1 MDIQGRKYYL
11 KDNSILLKE
20 YEDVDKIPRYNKDI
34 NFQNSLGS
42 NAFQSSSKFPP
53 NQENNNSNN
62 FNMNS
67 NINYPTQNF
76 DNTYNPMNGSNGFSV
91 NQKNFAKTDLNQNI
105 NGNSAQI
112 DEKQYYNT
120 NSQIPNQN
128 YVLQL
133 TKESRIQLEKEVEN
147 IYDYYY
153 MTKGYFQNDP
163 EQLFEFYLEFKKK
176 YQNGKRVPSRIG
188 PLMLYKDD
196 DVEKCIQDFL
206 MHVKD
211 RFKLSNASTDLNTKC
226 KRSMSMKKG
235 FTTNIKN
242 AYINKIS
249 EKELINRL
257 YVNPKPEQKILNCEN
272 FDKFFEKLVL
282 SYYKKNNKFTNRK
295 NLLIDYY
302 KSLPNKEENNME
314 WENGEKD
321 FIENIELFFTDEE
334 IVARLSEIYYKHNH
348 LWTYH
353 PTILHNYWQ
362 HNMKR
367 VDKYTKGLYKYG
379 KDQFYLVLQQIYQ
392 QKEDQRKFD
401 RDNQEEEEKNRRI
414 QEEIDYKNHIRETQE
429 ERERKINE
437 LAKPKD
443 KYKTGR
449 VMLGLKDQFKY
460 DNIIK
465 KMIKNEF
472 KDNKLFKFPE
482 EYAIRDEE
490 EQKDTLFKL
499 NLNKE
504 IKKDP
509 NNDKIKEQIE
519 EAYDKYEEKKR
530 NDEPIKQKKQME
542 KKALFDFIKNKV
554 KEYYK
559 NMAKRLIKDENG
571 IESINLFLNNVYKE
585 MSKKYKNATRLYFK
599 HPRCEVLKKTYKYKK
614 IHTYYPKKLKFYF
627 FRLLRRIGTDEKGN
641 IVFAKNENIPFW
653 SPSLSNK
660 CKIHGNNCPIY
671 CCYNTHN
678 DMIKESR
685 EKNFNSNFNIKKCK
699 KKLEEKE
706 NLNLWKRPE
715 LQKQKQQIFMCFDDA
730 EHCTFE
736 PKLSKTAYQLE
747 KDALIESRLN
757 NDKWVN
763 EMGKNFTTVRG
774 TIYKEGILKKAKVLF
789 SEGKYDDTIKLLE
802 KAFDLNVFK
811 AYKPKFLLSEGET
824 NQLSQLNKKPEEK
837 KEEDKEGEKKEE
849 KKEGEQKEGEKKEE
863 EKKEGEKKEENK
875 KEDKPNNIVMP
886 GFRKNID
893 LSKPTENFKNEK
905 NTQLLDEIYFMLETI
920 KEYKKRQK
928 LQSKKLKEELNLIEH
943 EKGLSGK
950 KIIKSKEID
959 SKEKYDPQKNIQYNL
974 MKQKYFNIKDTMCK
988 DGDNC
993 PYYLKGE
1000 DCPNGAH
1007 QISEL
1012 KFKSQIRENIKLRKN
1027 LIKTLDKAPEPVI
1040 KKPWVHTG
1048 QLCDCGLADG
1058 SAGGKCICGFCKYK
1072 NFNNPKEKELRK
1084 NAKKK
1089 NEKIL
1094 KNREKRSKKEKEE
1107 KIGIKK

>member
-1 MDIQGRKYYL
+1 
-11 KDNSILLKE
+11 
-20 YEDVDKIPRYNKDI
+20 
-34 NFQNSLGS
+34 
-42 NAFQSSSKFPP
+42 
-53 NQENNNSNN
+53 
-62 FNMNS
+62 
-67 NINYPTQNF
+67 
-76 DNTYNPMNGSNGFSV
+76 
-91 NQKNFAKTDLNQNI
+91 
-105 NGNSAQI
+105 
-112 DEKQYYNT
+112 
-120 NSQIPNQN
+120 
-128 YVLQL
+128 
-133 TKESRIQLEKEVEN
+133 
-147 IYDYYY
+147 
-153 MTKGYFQNDP
+153 
-163 EQLFEFYLEFKKK
+163 
-176 YQNGKRVPSRIG
+176 
-188 PLMLYKDD
+188 
-196 DVEKCIQDFL
+196 
-206 MHVKD
+206 
-211 RFKLSNASTDLNTKC
+211 
-226 KRSMSMKKG
+226 MSMKKG

-757 NDKWVN
+757 NDKWIN

-920 KEYKKRQK
+920 QEYKKRQK

-1094 KNREKRSKKEKEE
+1094 KNREERLKKEKEE

>member
-67 NINYPTQNF
+67 NMNYPTQNF
-76 DNTYNPMNGSNGFSV
+76 DNSYNPMNGSNGFSM
-91 NQKNFAKTDLNQNI
+91 NQKNFAKTDLNQNL
-105 NGNSAQI
+105 NGNSTQM
-112 DEKQYYNT
+112 DPKQFNNT
-120 NSQIPNQN
+120 NYQMQNQN
-128 YVLQL
+128 VVLQL
-133 TKESRIQLEKEVEN
+133 TEESKIQLDKEVEN
-147 IYDYYY
+147 LYDYYY
-153 MTKGYFQNDP
+153 LTKGYFQNDP
-163 EQLFEFYLEFKKK
+163 SQLFSFFLDFRKK
-176 YQNGKRVPSRIG
+176 YQRGVKVPTRIQH
-188 PLMLYKDD
+188 LMLYR
-196 DVEKCIQDFL
+196 DVDIQKSIEDFL
-206 MHVKD
+206 KHVKD
-211 RFKLSNASTDLNTKC
+211 RFRLSNASTAQNTKC
-226 KRSMSMKKG
+226 KRSMSAKKG
-235 FTTNIKN
+235 FDNTIKN
-242 AYINKIS
+242 RYIDKVS
-249 EKELINRL
+249 EKELIERL
-257 YVNPKPEQKILNCEN
+257 YVNPKPEQKKLNCEN

-282 SYYKKNNKFTNRK
+282 SYYKTNHKFTNRK

-302 KSLPNKEENNME
+302 KSLPDKEENNME

-321 FIENIELFFTDEE
+321 FIENIELFFNDEE

-362 HNMKR
+362 HNMRR

-379 KDQFYLVLQQIYQ
+379 KDQFYLVLEQIYK

-401 RDNQEEEEKNRRI
+401 RDNEAEEEKNRKI
-414 QEEIDYKNHIRETQE
+414 QEEIDYRNYIRETQE
-429 ERERKINE
+429 EREKKINE

-443 KYKTGR
+443 KYRAGR
-449 VMLGLKDQFKY
+449 VMLGLKEQFKY

-472 KDNKLFKFPE
+472 KDNKPFKFPE

-490 EQKDTLFKL
+490 EQKDTFFKL
-499 NLNKE
+499 ELNKE
-504 IKKDP
+504 IKKNP
-509 NNDKIKEQIE
+509 KNEKIKEQIE
-519 EAYDKYEEKKR
+519 ETYDKLDEKRR
-530 NDEPIKQKKQME
+530 NYEPIKEKKFRE
-542 KKALFDFIKNKV
+542 KKALFDFIKQKV

-1000 DCPNGAH
+1000 DCPKGAH

-1058 SAGGKCICGFCKYK
+1058 RAGGKCICGFCKYK

-1094 KNREKRSKKEKEE
+1094 KNREERLKKEKEE

>member
-67 NINYPTQNF
+67 NMNYPTQNF

-211 RFKLSNASTDLNTKC
+211 RFKLSNVSTDLNTKC

-242 AYINKIS
+242 TYINKIS

-257 YVNPKPEQKILNCEN
+257 YVNPKQEQKILNCEN

-1094 KNREKRSKKEKEE
+1094 KNREERLKKEKEE

>member
-1 MDIQGRKYYL
+1 
-11 KDNSILLKE
+11 
-20 YEDVDKIPRYNKDI
+20 
-34 NFQNSLGS
+34 
-42 NAFQSSSKFPP
+42 
-53 NQENNNSNN
+53 
-62 FNMNS
+62 
-67 NINYPTQNF
+67 
-76 DNTYNPMNGSNGFSV
+76 
-91 NQKNFAKTDLNQNI
+91 
-105 NGNSAQI
+105 
-112 DEKQYYNT
+112 
-120 NSQIPNQN
+120 
-128 YVLQL
+128 
-133 TKESRIQLEKEVEN
+133 
-147 IYDYYY
+147 
-153 MTKGYFQNDP
+153 
-163 EQLFEFYLEFKKK
+163 
-176 YQNGKRVPSRIG
+176 
-188 PLMLYKDD
+188 
-196 DVEKCIQDFL
+196 
-206 MHVKD
+206 
-211 RFKLSNASTDLNTKC
+211 
-226 KRSMSMKKG
+226 
-235 FTTNIKN
+235 
-242 AYINKIS
+242 
-249 EKELINRL
+249 
-257 YVNPKPEQKILNCEN
+257 
-272 FDKFFEKLVL
+272 
-282 SYYKKNNKFTNRK
+282 
-295 NLLIDYY
+295 
-302 KSLPNKEENNME
+302 
-314 WENGEKD
+314 
-321 FIENIELFFTDEE
+321 
-334 IVARLSEIYYKHNH
+334 
-348 LWTYH
+348 
-353 PTILHNYWQ
+353 
-362 HNMKR
+362 
-367 VDKYTKGLYKYG
+367 
-379 KDQFYLVLQQIYQ
+379 
-392 QKEDQRKFD
+392 
-401 RDNQEEEEKNRRI
+401 
-414 QEEIDYKNHIRETQE
+414 
-429 ERERKINE
+429 
-437 LAKPKD
+437 
-443 KYKTGR
+443 
-449 VMLGLKDQFKY
+449 MLGLKDQFKY

-504 IKKDP
+504 IKKEP

-875 KEDKPNNIVMP
+875 KEDKQNNIVMP

-943 EKGLSGK
+943 EKGLSGEG
-950 KIIKSKEID
+950 IIKSKEID

-1000 DCPNGAH
+1000 DCPKGAH

-1094 KNREKRSKKEKEE
+1094 KNREERLKKEKEE

>member
-67 NINYPTQNF
+67 NMNYPTQNF

-211 RFKLSNASTDLNTKC
+211 RFKLSNVSTDLNTKC

-242 AYINKIS
+242 TYINKIS

-282 SYYKKNNKFTNRK
+282 SYFKKNNKFTNRK

-414 QEEIDYKNHIRETQE
+414 QEEIDYRNHIRETQE

-943 EKGLSGK
+943 EKGLSGN
-950 KIIKSKEID
+950 KIIKTKEID

-1058 SAGGKCICGFCKYK
+1058 SAGGKCTCGFCKYK

-1094 KNREKRSKKEKEE
+1094 KNREERLKKEKEE

>member
-67 NINYPTQNF
+67 NMNYPTQNF

-211 RFKLSNASTDLNTKC
+211 RFKLSNVSTDLNTKC

-242 AYINKIS
+242 TYINKIS

-802 KAFDLNVFK
+802 KAFDLDVFK

-875 KEDKPNNIVMP
+875 KEDKSNNIVMP

-1094 KNREKRSKKEKEE
+1094 KNREERLKKEKEE

>member
-67 NINYPTQNF
+67 NMNYPTQNF

-211 RFKLSNASTDLNTKC
+211 RFKLSNVSTDLNTKC

-242 AYINKIS
+242 TYINKIS

-1094 KNREKRSKKEKEE
+1094 KNREERLKKEKEE